1 MLDARAALEAAVKGR
16 VSTKDLDRLSYARDL
31 WLLTMLWIRQGKT
44 PPPPD
49 AIVWPSTEDEI
60 AQVIRVARERRFA
73 VIPYGAGSGV
83 CGGTLAIHGGLSLDL
98 KRFDS
103 IGAVDPDRRCVDV
116 GAGVLGETLERRLE
130 ARGWTLGH
138 FPSSIATSTVGGWLA
153 ARSAGQLSSR
163 YGKIGDMVLSVRGV
177 LGTGE
182 RFETPERPFEGPD
195 LAQVLIGSEGTLCT
209 FTSARLRVHPRPEA
223 RVFRAFDFPSVEKGL
238 DAIRRLFREGL
249 RPAVVRL
256 YDPFDT
262 ALVSRHKGTQ
272 APKEKK
278 SQPEW
283 MPGVLKVLAQQ
294 TLGRPKLMNPL
305 ARLATKVRLVLMFE
319 GEAKHSEADDRA
331 AGALGLSL
339 GGVDLG
345 ERPGREWYAKRYD
358 VNFRLPRL
366 MQAGTF
372 VDTMEVSAPWESV
385 HDVYEKVRTAAGEY
399 ALVLCHFSHAYAD
412 GCSLYFSFVGSGG
425 SERVVEERY
434 TAMWRAALGAATA
447 AGANVSHHHGIGIL
461 KAHAYQSSLGEGRH
475 VLASIKRT
483 FDPDGIMNPGKLGL

>member
-1 MLDARAALEAAVKGR
+1 
-16 VSTKDLDRLSYARDL
+16 
-31 WLLTMLWIRQGKT
+31 
-44 PPPPD
+44 
-49 AIVWPSTEDEI
+49 
-60 AQVIRVARERRFA
+60 
-73 VIPYGAGSGV
+73 
-83 CGGTLAIHGGLSLDL
+83 
-98 KRFDS
+98 
-103 IGAVDPDRRCVDV
+103 
-116 GAGVLGETLERRLE
+116 
-130 ARGWTLGH
+130 
-138 FPSSIATSTVGGWLA
+138 
-153 ARSAGQLSSR
+153 
-163 YGKIGDMVLSVRGV
+163 
-177 LGTGE
+177 
-182 RFETPERPFEGPD
+182 
-195 LAQVLIGSEGTLCT
+195 
-209 FTSARLRVHPRPEA
+209 
-223 RVFRAFDFPSVEKGL
+223 
-238 DAIRRLFREGL
+238 LFREGL